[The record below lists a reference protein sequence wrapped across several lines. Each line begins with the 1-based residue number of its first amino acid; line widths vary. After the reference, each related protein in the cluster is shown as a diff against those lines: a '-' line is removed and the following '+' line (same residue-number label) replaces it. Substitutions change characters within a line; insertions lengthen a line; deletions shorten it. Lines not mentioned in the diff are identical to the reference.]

1 MALRCMVWAAADE
14 DADDDDAAVDA
25 AAAAI
30 DLNTIGW
37 LAHTRLSRS
46 AGSSRPGSFVML
58 LLRRF
63 VTRLKFVGGYLYF
76 GGNEQRH
83 NCIIVSF
90 IMGAEYSYET
100 RGG

>member
-63 VTRLKFVGGYLYF
+63 VTQV
-76 GGNEQRH
+76 
-83 NCIIVSF
+83 CI
-90 IMGAEYSYET
+90 GPCN
-100 RGG
+100 

>member
-14 DADDDDAAVDA
+14 DDDDDDAAVDA

-37 LAHTRLSRS
+37 LAYTAVTQRGKFS
-46 AGSSRPGSFVML
+46 ARFVLL

-63 VTRLKFVGGYLYF
+63 V
-76 GGNEQRH
+76 
-83 NCIIVSF
+83 
-90 IMGAEYSYET
+90 GAVLPYVVPVK
-100 RGG
+100 RGTFE